1 MWHRGGGRGDGGREQ
16 VEVGHVEEAVG
27 QAVRDE
33 GPVPHGEAAA
43 REARPPPADQRG
55 GAREVGLRE
64 AGCGSAILF
73 LFFGGRES
81 RA

>member
-1 MWHRGGGRGDGGREQ
+1 MWRRGGGRGDGGREQ
-16 VEVGHVEEAVG
+16 VEVGEVGEAVG

-33 GPVPHGEAAA
+33 GPVPHGEAAAQAA

-64 AGCGSAILF
+64 AGEDAEEQRV
-73 LFFGGRES
+73 RE
-81 RA
+81 R